1 MLRAFKKMNLNQ
13 IHNVYFIGI
22 GGIGMSAL
30 ARYFQN
36 VGKKVSGYDKTPTT
50 LTDELIADGM
60 DIHFEDNINL
70 IPTDFYCENT
80 LVIVT
85 PAVPVTHSEWNYF
98 VERDYN
104 IKKRAEVLGIITK
117 DTFCFA
123 VAGTHGKTTTSSI
136 LGHILYESGADVTAF
151 LGGIVENYHSNLIG
165 TGKTVTVVEADEFDR
180 SFLHLHPNIACV
192 TSMDADHL
200 DIYGDKAAIEDSFRE
215 FADKVQDKGNLF
227 VPKGMDLHG
236 VSIAINEEASFKA
249 HNIRIENSSYVF
261 DVQTPTET
269 ISNIVFG
276 LPGHHNLMNAL
287 MALAMAKTYGTSSD
301 AIKNALATFKGVQRR
316 FSYQIKT
323 DSLVY
328 IDDYAHHPTE
338 INAVHQAVRELYPNQ
353 KVLAVFQPHL
363 FSRTKDFV
371 DDFAKS
377 LSQFDEVLMLDIYPA
392 RELPIPG
399 ITSSWLLEKMNNKN
413 KKLVSKEKLIEAIL
427 ESDAK
432 VIVTIGAGDIGEL
445 VPSIKKMLLFNNNPM
460 VDKAEVYVT
469 VDGVLKAIVK
479 QKAPIARVFD
489 SVGTYYLD
497 NEGNTMPLSG
507 LNTARVPLVLGE
519 ISSKNR
525 KKLAQVLRVINKDP
539 FLKKNIIGVELD
551 ANDDLK
557 MTNRNFDF
565 QIEFGKM
572 VQVENKF
579 YNYKAFFQKAII
591 DSSLTKYKKINLRFS
606 HQVVCTK

>member
-1 MLRAFKKMNLNQ
+1 MNSNQ

-36 VGKKVSGYDKTPTT
+36 VGKKVSGYDKTPTM

-70 IPTDFYCENT
+70 IPTDFYTENT

-98 VERDYN
+98 VERDYT

-136 LGHILYESGADVTAF
+136 LGHILYQSGADVTAF

-215 FADKVQDKGNLF
+215 FADKVQDKSNLF
-227 VPKGMDLHG
+227 VPKGMNLEG
-236 VSIAINEEASFKA
+236 VSIAINDEAAFSA
-249 HNIRIENSSYVF
+249 CNIRIENSSYVF
-261 DVQTPTET
+261 DVQTPSEI
-269 ISNIVFG
+269 ISNIAFG

-301 AIKNALATFKGVQRR
+301 AIKSALATFKGVQRR

-363 FSRTKDFV
+363 FSRTKDFAA
-371 DDFAKS
+371 DFATS
-377 LSQFDEVLMLDIYPA
+377 LSQFDEVMLMDIYPA
-392 RELPIPG
+392 RELPMPG
-399 ITSSWLLEKMNNKN
+399 ITSSWLLGKMTNSN
-413 KKLVSKEKLIEAIL
+413 KKLVSKEQLIGAIQ
-427 ESDAK
+427 ESNAK

-445 VPSIKKMLLFNNNPM
+445 VPSIKN
-460 VDKAEVYVT
+460 A
-469 VDGVLKAIVK
+469 
-479 QKAPIARVFD
+479 
-489 SVGTYYLD
+489 
-497 NEGNTMPLSG
+497 LS
-507 LNTARVPLVLGE
+507 
-519 ISSKNR
+519 
-525 KKLAQVLRVINKDP
+525 
-539 FLKKNIIGVELD
+539 
-551 ANDDLK
+551 
-557 MTNRNFDF
+557 
-565 QIEFGKM
+565 
-572 VQVENKF
+572 
-579 YNYKAFFQKAII
+579 
-591 DSSLTKYKKINLRFS
+591 
-606 HQVVCTK
+606 